1 MSDIRLI
8 HDKTRCHGLEL
19 QSGIAMLPQ
28 QPCHQSVST
37 AHVHPSPGRG
47 FPLTPAPDESI
58 CRRSI
63 KIGQN
68 RTPVVKKEAFYRS
81 AHWGGCQCRSPAHA
95 GDTPGLYGVRPV
107 SALLFRGLCRAGT
120 LVACMS
126 DPVCRHFRP
135 FAVARIWKIEFK
147 MVPPKSIGRINF
159 TMAQICAFF
168 NPNGFGIG
176 TGVCCYSG
184 SGERKEVE
192 QML

>member
-1 MSDIRLI
+1 MSHFRLI
-8 HDKTRCHGLEL
+8 HDKTKCHGLEL

-126 DPVCRHFRP
+126 DPVCRLFRP
-135 FAVARIWKIEFK
+135 LAVARIWKIEFK
-147 MVPPKSIGRINF
+147 MAPKNLADQFHNDPNMCVFQSQWFWYRNRRLLLFRIG
-159 TMAQICAFF
+159 
-168 NPNGFGIG
+168 G
-176 TGVCCYSG
+176 TQRG
-184 SGERKEVE
+184 
-192 QML
+192 